1 MQSGQGSFYPKRPQ
15 SSARIKL
22 VTGSASPTLIV
33 FLDRS
38 LRTDACNIRGPQSNL
53 VCLVCKSECCL
64 AAGVGCALDSQAV
77 RGWTGGGE
85 KEGGEQ
91 NERGG
96 LCCSCTRVLSTGRE
110 R

>member
-1 MQSGQGSFYPKRPQ
+1 MQSGQGSFYAKRPQ

-33 FLDRS
+33 FLDRW

-53 VCLVCKSECCL
+53 VCLVWKSECSL

-77 RGWTGGGE
+77 RGGTGGRRRAGNKM
-85 KEGGEQ
+85 KEVVYVVGARVCCPRV
-91 NERGG
+91 ERG
-96 LCCSCTRVLSTGRE
+96 R
-110 R
+110 